1 MMKEQSLWR
10 KIQSVLLI
18 ARAYSRQH
26 AQSLAALEEVY
37 IKHCPKQDCREETTS
52 TLSISRFGSV
62 FKVHQKSY
70 LYEELVK
77 EETWM
82 ATYGWQSSGHL
93 IEIGGDRYLIFD
105 PLHKVAYL
113 EDSSDLKSTTLNF
126 YNQI

>member
-1 MMKEQSLWR
+1 MKKQSLWS
-10 KIQSVLLI
+10 KIGSILLI
-18 ARAYSRQH
+18 AKAYSRQH
-26 AQSLAALEEVY
+26 ADSLAALEKVY
-37 IKHCPKQDCREETTS
+37 IKRRPREDCREETVS

-70 LYEELVK
+70 LYDDLVK